1 MVIYGASGDL
11 TSRKLIPSLYQ
22 LERDGLLDERFI
34 IVGFARTR
42 MTHGRFR
49 RQMRA
54 SVRAAPGTF
63 SERDWRRFASRLF
76 YVTGDYED
84 ERSCAELHRFLSD
97 PAHGCAQGRYLYYL
111 ALPPHVTEGMLR
123 MMKTSGCVPKR
134 TGAAAPRIMIE
145 KPFGWDAQS
154 ARRLN
159 RLLASMFD
167 EAQVYRIDHY
177 LAKDT
182 VQNLLVFRFAN
193 AIFEP
198 LWNRAYVDNVQITA
212 AEDIGVERR
221 GAYYDE
227 AGVVRDMVQN
237 HVMQVLALVAME
249 PPASA
254 DPNAVDEQKLELFR
268 SIARIRASDF
278 AFGQYDGYRR
288 ERGVSARSTAPTFAA
303 LRMFINNPRWRGVPF
318 YVRAGKR
325 LPRKLTE
332 VIIQF
337 KCVPACVLDQEGP
350 CRHGLHPNTLAIRIQ
365 PDEGIRLSFCAK
377 VPGRDDSVARTS
389 LDFRYSDFGVRM
401 PEAYEKVL
409 LDGVRGRA
417 GMFWR
422 ADVVEQAWRVVAPLL
437 KPMSTSRV
445 PRYKPGTWGSPEAE
459 ALPRRDGRAWIE

>member
-22 LERDGLLDERFI
+22 LERDGLLDERFV

-49 RQMRA
+49 HQMRA
-54 SVRAAPGTF
+54 SVRAAPGAF

-84 ERSCAELHRFLSD
+84 EGSCAE
-97 PAHGCAQGRYLYYL
+97 P
-111 ALPPHVTEGMLR
+111 E
-123 MMKTSGCVPKR
+123 R
-134 TGAAAPRIMIE
+134 TGAAAPRIMLE
-145 KPFGWDAQS
+145 KPFAWDAQS

-167 EAQVYRIDHY
+167 ESQVYRIDHY

-254 DPNAVDEQKLELFR
+254 DPHAVDEQKLKLFKA
-268 SIARIRASDF
+268 IARIRTSDF
-278 AFGQYDGYRR
+278 AFGQYDGYRG
-288 ERGVSARSTAPTFAA
+288 ERGVSARSTTPTFAA

-332 VIIQF
+332 VLIQF
-337 KCVPACVLDQEGP
+337 KCVPACVLDPKGP

-377 VPGRDDSVARTS
+377 APGRDGSVARTS

-409 LDGVRGRA
+409 LDGIRGRA

-422 ADVVEQAWRVVAPLL
+422 ADVVEEAWRVVAPLL
-437 KPMSTSRV
+437 REPATARKFPIYR
-445 PRYKPGTWGSPEAE
+445 PGTWGPPEAE
-459 ALPRRDGRAWIE
+459 ALPRRDGRAWMV